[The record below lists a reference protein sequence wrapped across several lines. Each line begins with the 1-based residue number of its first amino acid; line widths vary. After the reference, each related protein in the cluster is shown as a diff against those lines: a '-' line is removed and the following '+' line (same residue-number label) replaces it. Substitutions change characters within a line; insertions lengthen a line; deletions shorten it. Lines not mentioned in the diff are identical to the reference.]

1 MVGAGVALLLL
12 SGLFLKRMGQIIYEL
27 LERQG
32 KGLAVR
38 QRVIYVCQ
46 SLREVNLQEDC
57 ADVLLL
63 TLLVAEMGPPIS
75 TNWNNKMPPSDV
87 DLWDWLVHTHPRGST
102 VTVLVLGKYGFGV
115 CAENFMILDRQTQ
128 RAGVNVQLV
137 ICHDVET
144 QDLAL
149 MRMGGGILPG
159 LMGQD
164 GWLSYDGG
172 KPNRITK
179 IQYRAYLITLKQ
191 NIQTLLDTD
200 TGYQHERTC

>member
-1 MVGAGVALLLL
+1 M
-12 SGLFLKRMGQIIYEL
+12 
-27 LERQG
+27 
-32 KGLAVR
+32 
-38 QRVIYVCQ
+38 C
-46 SLREVNLQEDC
+46 REFYD
-57 ADVLLL
+57 
-63 TLLVAEMGPPIS
+63 
-75 TNWNNKMPPSDV
+75 
-87 DLWDWLVHTHPRGST
+87 H
-102 VTVLVLGKYGFGV
+102 
-115 CAENFMILDRQTQ
+115 RQTQ

-137 ICHDVET
+137 ICHDLET

-164 GWLSYDGG
+164 GRLSYDGG

-179 IQYRAYLITLKQ
+179 TQYRAYLITLKQ